1 VPHDATSVLRLGE
14 LSVSWSKSDGL
25 CPLLAKNHSHIKPIC
40 GYLWHILRDWRLLLP
55 DVLPPFLL
63 SPPAL
68 ALLFRSGPQFTMCP
82 GWMLRHSCF
91 WRHLPSWKESVWLN
105 LYTLSLDSPPTAE
118 MHAVPKLLQLST
130 CDDGQFSLLRQELST
145 IGINRILLAVLL
157 LH

>member
-1 VPHDATSVLRLGE
+1 M
-14 LSVSWSKSDGL
+14 SWSKSDGL
-25 CPLLAKNHSHIKPIC
+25 CPLLATKPPI
-40 GYLWHILRDWRLLLP
+40 YQTNLWHILRDWRLLLP

-105 LYTLSLDSPPTAE
+105 LYTLSLDSPQLLKCTQSQSCYNCRQATMANFLCCVRNSRRSGSTAFCWRYCSCTG
-118 MHAVPKLLQLST
+118 ST
-130 CDDGQFSLLRQELST
+130 VMIAT
-145 IGINRILLAVLL
+145 VLP
-157 LH
+157 